1 MQYLSQRL
9 ATKPARTRDGEPPLG
24 SLAAQQRQRLLDAAE
39 RLIAERGC
47 KGTSIEALVKA
58 AGVSSITFYERFEGK
73 EECFAAAFDR
83 AVEETVAGM
92 REATAGEAGREL
104 TWPEQVSTALRA
116 LLSMVAADPA
126 RGRMCLVEAQTGGP
140 ALSARFD
147 AVLDRVATKLR
158 QGRALD
164 TAPPALPPTLE
175 EATAGGLAW
184 LLRER
189 LERNRDEDVEALY
202 PKLIDIAL
210 APYLGDG

>member
-9 ATKPARTRDGEPPLG
+9 ATKPARTRDGEPPPG
-24 SLAAQQRQRLLDAAE
+24 TLAARQRERLLDASE

-47 KGTSIEALVKA
+47 KGTSIEAIVKA
-58 AGVSSITFYERFEGK
+58 AGVSTITFYERFEGK

-83 AVEETVAGM
+83 AVEETIAEL
-92 REATAGEAGREL
+92 REAAAGEEL

-116 LLSMVAADPA
+116 LLAAVAADPGRA
-126 RGRMCLVEAQTGGP
+126 RMCLVEAQTGGP
-140 ALSARFD
+140 GLSARFE

-158 QGRALD
+158 EGRALD

-189 LERNRDEDVEALY
+189 LERDRDGDVEALY